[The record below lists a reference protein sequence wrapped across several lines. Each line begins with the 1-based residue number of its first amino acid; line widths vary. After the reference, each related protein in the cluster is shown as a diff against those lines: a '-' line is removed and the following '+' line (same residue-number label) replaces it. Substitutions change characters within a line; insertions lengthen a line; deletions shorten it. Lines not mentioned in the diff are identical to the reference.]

1 MVSRSELIE
10 KIARAICSAVGDDP
24 DDLWS
29 DLSGGEPDVEGWRIY
44 IGPAMA
50 AVEALGGGTRES

>member
-1 MVSRSELIE
+1 LIE

-24 DDLWS
+24 DDIWS
-29 DLSGGEPDVEGWRIY
+29 DLSGNDPDLEGWRIY

-50 AVEALGGGTRES
+50 AVEALGGGNGES